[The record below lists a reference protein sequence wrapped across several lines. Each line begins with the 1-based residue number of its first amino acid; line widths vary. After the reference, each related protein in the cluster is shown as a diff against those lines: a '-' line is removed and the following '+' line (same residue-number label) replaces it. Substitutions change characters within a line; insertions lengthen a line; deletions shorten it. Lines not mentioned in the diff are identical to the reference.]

1 MVTERSDLRFLTQL
15 WMVWFRNLQTA
26 KLHSVLRFY
35 LSNREIKND
44 ISKLNKKREK
54 ENCLFVSSLVM
65 VTSSFFSLPEF
76 SLKSYLDL
84 CQDF

>member
-26 KLHSVLRFY
+26 KLHSVLGFY

-54 ENCLFVSSLVM
+54 ENCLFVSSLVI
-65 VTSSFFSLPEF
+65 VTSSFKYFH
-76 SLKSYLDL
+76 YLN
-84 CQDF
+84 FH